1 LSSIVAVMLPPPV
14 MLPPVVWLSWAKT
27 GVIVTIAVAA
37 AIMPNVA
44 TIVTATNNIFVF
56 IFIRLSRNVMIY
68 NNIQGTLH
76 DEIMELCGEG
86 KMGT

>member
-1 LSSIVAVMLPPPV
+1 
-14 MLPPVVWLSWAKT
+14 
-27 GVIVTIAVAA
+27 
-37 AIMPNVA
+37 MPNVA
-44 TIVTATNNIFVF
+44 TIATATNNIFVF

-68 NNIQGTLH
+68 KNIQGTLH